1 MRTIIAAC
9 TLGLMLASLALAAD
23 VDWKLYGAPGGSVCF
38 YEANGV
44 TRTTDRHIGVWTKC
58 LPQTEID
65 NVDFNAAS
73 NDRIVNNVT
82 RKVLDKYVPPIALVQ
97 DLDHDQI
104 VIVIGSEE
112 IANLSPIQPNVVI
125 YYELN
130 CSERMVRRLT
140 TYVRVNGR
148 EGFDE
153 EPSDWEDVEPE
164 GNVAMLLKLLCRMR

>member
-1 MRTIIAAC
+1 MA
-9 TLGLMLASLALAAD
+9 LLAAPFAFM
-23 VDWKLYGAPGGSVCF
+23 KPTALLAPL
-38 YEANGV
+38 N
-44 TRTTDRHIGVWTKC
+44 RHIGVWTKC
-58 LPQTEID
+58 LPQEEID
-65 NVDFNAAS
+65 NVDFNAPS

-82 RKVLDKYVPPIALVQ
+82 RKVRDKYVPPFALVQ

-104 VIVIGSEE
+104 VIIITYEE
-112 IANLSPIQPNVVI
+112 IANLSPIRPNVGI

-164 GNVAMLLKLLCRMR
+164 GNTAMLLKLLCPIR

>member
-1 MRTIIAAC
+1 MRAIIAAC
-9 TLGLMLASLALAAD
+9 TFALMLASPALAAD
-23 VDWKLYGAPGGSVCF
+23 VDWKLYGAPGGTVCF
-38 YEANGV
+38 YEADGV
-44 TRTTDRHIGVWTKC
+44 TRTADRHVGVWTKC

-65 NVDFNAAS
+65 NVDFNAPP

-82 RKVLDKYVPPIALVQ
+82 RKVRDKYVPPIALVQ
-97 DLDHDQI
+97 DLDHGQI
-104 VIVIGSEE
+104 VIVITYEE
-112 IANLSPIQPNVVI
+112 IANLSPIRPNVGI

-164 GNVAMLLKLLCRMR
+164 GNVAMLLKLLCG